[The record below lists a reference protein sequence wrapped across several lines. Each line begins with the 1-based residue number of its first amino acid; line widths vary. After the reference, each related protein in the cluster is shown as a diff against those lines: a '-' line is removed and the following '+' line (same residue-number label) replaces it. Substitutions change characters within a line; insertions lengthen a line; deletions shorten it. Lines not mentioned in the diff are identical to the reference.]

1 MKEVIAVDDSS
12 LVTHLIMEPVF
23 LNKEETAAALGGISL
38 SKLNELMK
46 AGRINPQV
54 LDGRVMFT
62 PDEIR
67 RFAAECPAWEPS

>member
-1 MKEVIAVDDSS
+1 MSKPPVEVQVI
-12 LVTHLIMEPVF
+12 LEPVF
-23 LNKEETAAALGGISL
+23 VNKEATMAALGGISL
-38 SKLNELMK
+38 RKLNELMK

-67 RFAAECPAWEPS
+67 RFAAECPAWEPA